1 MKGTKS
7 EIGTSFS
14 LQFHIT
20 GNHIYNIVFHS
31 NFFDQIIRITHVF
44 SLLYPL
50 LSFTHVYIYS
60 PSGDNILFYLSRFSF
75 SLTKYA
81 FFILLRNDSPA
92 VQYTAQAEG
101 IKISLNFTIA
111 Y

>member
-1 MKGTKS
+1 M
-7 EIGTSFS
+7 FS
-14 LQFHIT
+14 L
-20 GNHIYNIVFHS
+20 
-31 NFFDQIIRITHVF
+31 
-44 SLLYPL
+44 
-50 LSFTHVYIYS
+50 SFIHCCHLPTYIYS

-75 SLTKYA
+75 SSAKYV

-101 IKISLNFTIA
+101 IKISLNFAIA